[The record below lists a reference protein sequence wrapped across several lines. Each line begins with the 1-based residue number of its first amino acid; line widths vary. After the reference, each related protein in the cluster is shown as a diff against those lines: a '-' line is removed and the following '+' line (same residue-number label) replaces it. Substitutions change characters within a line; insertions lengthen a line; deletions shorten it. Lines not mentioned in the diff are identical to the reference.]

1 MRLFRIFRS
10 ASARHMCLML
20 TALALAVP
28 VAAAPVDGAIEQQG
42 MLAEP
47 VTALPSTASSPD
59 APLPGDT
66 SAAAEPIAKVKKRAQ
81 ASERKSVKKRSDARG
96 GKRNR
101 AMAKKASARSGK
113 AGKTSASRKGGKR
126 R

>member
-1 MRLFRIFRS
+1 MRLLRIFRT

-28 VAAAPVDGAIEQQG
+28 VAAASVDGAIDPQG

-47 VTALPSTASSPD
+47 VTAVPSTASSPD

-66 SAAAEPIAKVKKRAQ
+66 SAAAEPIAKVKKRPQ
-81 ASERKSVKKRSDARG
+81 ASERKLAKKRSTARG
-96 GKRNR
+96 GKRGH

-113 AGKTSASRKGGKR
+113 AGKTSSSRKGGKR